1 MAKKKA
7 PTKSSPAKS
16 NSRKAASGKAK
27 SMKRFHNSED
37 DPIVF
42 MFRPTHYEMV
52 PNNKLKAWE
61 RDMAEKVGIQVST
74 ASESSNPGARSLQWF
89 IVGGGGATNSSS
101 AGAGWDDSDYSPRSS
116 S

>member
-1 MAKKKA
+1 MAKKKT
-7 PTKSSPAKS
+7 PTKSSPA
-16 NSRKAASGKAK
+16 RTKAASNAK
-27 SMKRFHNSED
+27 KMNRFHNSED

-42 MFRPTHYEMV
+42 MFRPTHYQMV
-52 PNNKLKAWE
+52 PNNRLKAWE

-74 ASESSNPGARSLQWF
+74 ASAPSNPGARSLQWF

-116 S
+116 Q